1 MTYIIYNMKDK
12 REYYSR
18 ISKNFAFI
26 AMALFLC
33 LVLMEIAFVDN
44 LVTAREH
51 VLQTQLEERKRI
63 LNDTSM
69 QILDSV
75 YEFLITDELADYIDA
90 PFGSPRYFKGQV
102 NLQRLIQ
109 DNSPLFSNS
118 RYMIG
123 LSRKEKDAAIITA
136 NGCFPKRYFARELGL
151 EDLDSLDGSSG
162 IIVKSSDDG
171 RIEDIVVV
179 RERDTWFGDV
189 LVYVYMPIAHL
200 DSYEDDNIMISLY
213 DMRTGDVYSPDM
225 TIRNIDEE
233 FLARDFSNEEILQYG
248 QYSLISLKI
257 PLSDAYI
264 FLSSRDSVS
273 ITLWLTMIAT
283 LIVLAGLV
291 YVISI
296 KLKENLYKPVDEA
309 LSILS
314 PEDESAGKIDEF
326 GIIIDSCKKINTL
339 HEELDK
345 AVSAHNELKEQQK
358 YRSFIR
364 GVESELPTDD
374 DRTSYFTLA
383 YASVTEEC
391 EKPEQIFSK
400 IDNVLKEIHH
410 LHSIR
415 VNRTHNA
422 YIYKS
427 EDESESYNV
436 LYTTLQSLNFH
447 LDGMDEVRF
456 SIARTGRGYQT
467 LPASF
472 ATAEELLLYRYRIK
486 NRSILTEKDFP
497 DEKDHVKYSLSDER
511 MLVNAMVSDKDS
523 ALKLYDDVL
532 LRNLGTDHKV
542 NQKDAS
548 RFAFAMIG
556 TVIRVFQEFK
566 ETPESLLGHSIDFEA
581 LYNDRNVERVLIA
594 VRGILSEIL
603 TRRKIA
609 NTHEDDFML
618 NEMITYIN
626 NHYME
631 NLMLIDLSNE
641 FNLTPKYC
649 SALFKKLSNDTFK
662 NYLNQLRVEKACR
675 KLEEN
680 PRMKIQDLSEEV
692 GFLSSTT
699 FIKAF
704 SRIMGITPGTY
715 AENIQKE
722 RLDKS

>member
-1 MTYIIYNMKDK
+1 MAYIIYDMKDK
-12 REYYSR
+12 RAYYSR
-18 ISKNFAFI
+18 ISKNLTFI
-26 AMALFLC
+26 AIALFLC

-44 LVTAREH
+44 LVDAREH
-51 VLQTQLEERKRI
+51 VIQTQLEERKR
-63 LNDTSM
+63 NVNETSM

-102 NLQRLIQ
+102 NLQHLIQ

-123 LSRKEKDAAIITA
+123 LSRPEPDAAIITA
-136 NGCFPKRYFARELGL
+136 NGCIPKKFYARDLGL
-151 EDLDSLDGSSG
+151 QDEDCLDGSEG
-162 IIVKSSDDG
+162 LIVQADEEG
-171 RIEDIVVV
+171 RIENLVIV
-179 RERDTWFGDV
+179 RERPTWFGPV
-189 LVYVYMPIAHL
+189 LVYVYMPISHL

-213 DMRTGDVYSPDM
+213 DMRTGKVYSPDM
-225 TIRNIDEE
+225 NIRSMDSG
-233 FLARDFSNEEILQYG
+233 FLSSDLSNEEILQYG
-248 QYSLISLKI
+248 QYSLIPLKI
-257 PLSDAYI
+257 PLYDAYL
-264 FLSSRDSVS
+264 FLTSKDGVS

-283 LIVLAGLV
+283 LIVLGGLV
-291 YVISI
+291 YVIAL

-314 PEDESAGKIDEF
+314 SPEDGNNDKIDEF
-326 GIIIDSCKKINTL
+326 GIIIDSCKKINEL
-339 HEELDK
+339 HEELDH

-358 YRSFIR
+358 YRGFIR
-364 GVESELPTDD
+364 GVESEPPTEDD
-374 DRTSYFTLA
+374 ETSYFTLA
-383 YASVTEEC
+383 YAAVTEEC
-391 EKPEQIFSK
+391 EKPDQIFSK

-427 EDESESYNV
+427 EDEKESYNV

-456 SIARTGRGYQT
+456 SIAPTGRGYKT
-467 LPASF
+467 LPSSF

-497 DEKDHVKYSLSDER
+497 DEKNHVKYSLSDER

-523 ALKLYDDVL
+523 ALKLYDEIL
-532 LRNLGTDHKV
+532 LKNLGTDQKV

-548 RFAFAMIG
+548 RFAFSMIG

-581 LYNDRNVERVLIA
+581 LYNDRNVERVLIS

-722 RLDKS
+722 RLEK

>member
-1 MTYIIYNMKDK
+1 MKDK

-26 AMALFLC
+26 ALALFLC
-33 LVLMEIAFVDN
+33 LVLMEIALVDN
-44 LVTAREH
+44 LVDSRKH
-51 VLQTQLEERKRI
+51 VLETQLEERKRSVKE
-63 LNDTSM
+63 TSL

-75 YEFLITDELADYIDA
+75 YELLITDELSDYAGA
-90 PFGSPRYFKGQV
+90 PLDSPEFYKGEV
-102 NLQRLIQ
+102 DLQFLIQ
-109 DNSPLFSNS
+109 KKSPLFDNS
-118 RYMIG
+118 RYMLGI
-123 LSRKEKDAAIITA
+123 SRPERDAAIITA
-136 NGCFPKRYFARELGL
+136 NGTLPKCFLSSELGL
-151 EDLDSLDGSSG
+151 EDPDCLDGSKRLLVQQTENGS
-162 IIVKSSDDG
+162 
-171 RIEDIVVV
+171 IENITIV
-179 RERDTWFGDV
+179 RERETLMGPV
-189 LVYVYMPIAHL
+189 LIYVYMPISHL
-200 DSYEDDNIMISLY
+200 DRHDDDNIVISLY
-213 DMRTGDVYSPDM
+213 DMREDIIYSPDQ
-225 TIRNIDEE
+225 NIIEME
-233 FLARDFSNEEILQYG
+233 KSFLESDFSHEDIMRYHR
-248 QYSLISLKI
+248 YSLIPLKI
-257 PLSDAYI
+257 PLADAYL
-264 FLSSRDSVS
+264 FLTSRDSVV
-273 ITLWLTMIAT
+273 ITLWLTMVAT
-283 LIVLAGLV
+283 LMVFGGLLYIV
-291 YVISI
+291 SI
-296 KLKENLYKPVDEA
+296 KLRENLYKPVDEA

-314 PEDESAGKIDEF
+314 PEDGNSEKIDEF
-326 GIIIDSCKKINTL
+326 GIIIDSCKKINAL
-339 HEELDK
+339 HEELDQ

-358 YRSFIR
+358 YRGFIR
-364 GVESELPTDD
+364 GVESEPPSDD

-383 YASVTEEC
+383 FASVTEDC
-391 EKPEQIFSK
+391 DKPDQIFSK
-400 IDNVLKEIHH
+400 IDNVLKEIYH

-427 EDESESYNV
+427 EDQKESYNV

-447 LDGMDEVRF
+447 LEGMDDVRF
-456 SIARTGRGYQT
+456 SIAPTGKGYQT
-467 LPASF
+467 LPDSF
-472 ATAEELLLYRYRIK
+472 ALAEELMLYRYRIK
-486 NRSILTEKDFP
+486 NRSILTVKDFP
-497 DEKDHVKYSLSDER
+497 KDTNHVRYSLSDER

-523 ALKLYDDVL
+523 ALKLYDEVL
-532 LRNLGTDHKV
+532 LKNFSLEHGV

-581 LYNDRNVERVLIA
+581 LYNDRNVERVLIS

-618 NEMITYIN
+618 NEMISYIN

-662 NYLNQLRVEKACR
+662 NYLNQLRIEKACK

-722 RLDKS
+722 RIEKQS